1 MVSLSSRNGFV
12 LFTNSDHGM
21 PLAATLAHSAI
32 PAEHGVFRF
41 SMLG

>member
-1 MVSLSSRNGFV
+1 
-12 LFTNSDHGM
+12 M